1 MIDENAISVRLFHN
15 LFPVARC
22 KATCL
27 GLLGLQID
35 SGPFSYPKGT
45 LVEVELS
52 VDGNHGE
59 NVVRIPAV
67 VSNYSDGQMR
77 LSFQRHDMKT
87 NATLLSII
95 ARSQDHA
102 AGIE

>member
-1 MIDENAISVRLFHN
+1 MTDKNAISVRLFHN

-22 KATCL
+22 KATYL

-35 SGPFSYPKGT
+35 SGPFRYPQGT

-52 VDGNHGE
+52 IEGHRDQDI
-59 NVVRIPAV
+59 VRIPAV
-67 VSNYSDGQMR
+67 VNAHSDGQMG
-77 LSFQRHDMKT
+77 LSFLRHDMKT
-87 NATLLSII
+87 NATLLNLI
-95 ARSQDHA
+95 AHSQVRV